1 MCAPSNAAVD
11 EIVSRLL
18 SVGVWN
24 AEGQL
29 VKPRLVRMGLSV
41 SADPAV
47 AAATLDAQERVPVLA
62 CCESMPSCNSITVPA
77 TSTPHRMLLGDS
89 CCRQN
94 GRTHTHM

>member
-47 AAATLDAQERVPVLA
+47 AAATLDAQARVPVLA
-62 CCESMPSCNSITVPA
+62 
-77 TSTPHRMLLGDS
+77 TSNVAGRLLL
-89 CCRQN
+89 
-94 GRTHTHM
+94 